1 MRIEILKGHDVS
13 TQRSHGYDE
22 IFVTNVKGMDEIFVT
37 NVKGMEWCE
46 NKDNLPEYELF
57 CHAPCGSNLIILKP
71 IQESNEGT
79 FYHASGNFG
88 SATDSRFN
96 ETIRELVGYDFYG
109 AVSIHDQMSGY

>member
-1 MRIEILKGHDVS
+1 MRIKILKGHDVT

-22 IFVTNVKGMDEIFVT
+22 IFVTNVKGM
-37 NVKGMEWCE
+37 EWCE
-46 NKDNLPEYELF
+46 NKNNLPEYELF

-88 SATDSRFN
+88 SASDSRFN
-96 ETIRELVGYDFYG
+96 QAIRELVGYDFYG
-109 AVSIHDQMSGY
+109 AVAIHDQMSGY